1 MTLEKEEAV
10 NTVICEAEININST
24 NKTQNHINDEIIEI
38 PIIPKASSDLN
49 SGSSEA
55 EAEEDLYYEKLLND
69 FILAI
74 IDTIDLN
81 KKCEISKK
89 DFLFSI
95 DHCFNI
101 KNKGTIV
108 TGTVLKGKANVN
120 DEVYFPALCEKKVI
134 KEMQMF
140 KKPVLKAFEGDR
152 VGMLIKNLD
161 HTKIERSLA
170 CSEGFV
176 QAIDGGLFLMRKIK
190 YFKNDVKS
198 NSKMFIIFGNQGVNA
213 KCTFF
218 SLSNTPVEH
227 LLKKLNN
234 NNSSTNPTNTV
245 NNKDCTNN
253 DNKDNNENN
262 NNTTSENTENKSFLN
277 TEIKNIGVNLKL
289 FYLEE
294 FNFNENLESSEQ
306 FQFAILK
313 FDNKILVAP
322 ETVALGSKIDFDISH
337 KSNRIA
343 FYGKIIDKYEENQ
356 VNKIKIYKNK
366 AKQGKI
372 LRMATDNIAVV
383 INLFKKDSN
392 LDDFIGKPVYV
403 LESDKKI
410 TGIIQS
416 KFGQTGKV
424 KVEFNEI
431 LKNIQL
437 NDSTGKEIDFSQ
449 FTVVMEY
456 KKYVKL
462 KK

>member
-1 MTLEKEEAV
+1 M
-10 NTVICEAEININST
+10 
-24 NKTQNHINDEIIEI
+24 
-38 PIIPKASSDLN
+38 P
-49 SGSSEA
+49 
-55 EAEEDLYYEKLLND
+55 
-69 FILAI
+69 
-74 IDTIDLN
+74 
-81 KKCEISKK
+81 KK

-108 TGTVLKGKANVN
+108 TGTVLKGKASVN
-120 DEVYFPALCEKKVI
+120 DEIYFPALCEKKVI

-140 KKPVLKAFEGDR
+140 KKPVSKAVQGDR

-161 HTKIERSLA
+161 HSKIERSLA
-170 CSEGFV
+170 CNEGFV
-176 QAIDGGLFLMRKIK
+176 QNIDGGLFLMKKIK
-190 YFKNDVKS
+190 YYKNEVKS

-218 SLSNTPVEH
+218 SLSNTPIES
-227 LLKKLNN
+227 LLVNLNN
-234 NNSSTNPTNTV
+234 ANSIEKAN
-245 NNKDCTNN
+245 
-253 DNKDNNENN
+253 
-262 NNTTSENTENKSFLN
+262 ENKSLKN
-277 TEIKNIGVNLKL
+277 VEIKSIGVNLKQ

-294 FNFNENLESSEQ
+294 FNFNENLESTDDY
-306 FQFAILK
+306 QFAILK

-356 VNKIKIYKNK
+356 LNKIKIYKNK

-372 LRMATDNIAVV
+372 IRMASDNVAVV

-392 LDDFIGKPVYV
+392 VEDFIGKPVYV

-410 TGIIQS
+410 VGTIQS

-424 KVEFNEI
+424 KIEFSEN
-431 LKNIQL
+431 LKNIKL
-437 NDSTGKEIDFSQ
+437 NDASGKEIDFNQ

>member
-1 MTLEKEEAV
+1 
-10 NTVICEAEININST
+10 
-24 NKTQNHINDEIIEI
+24 
-38 PIIPKASSDLN
+38 
-49 SGSSEA
+49 
-55 EAEEDLYYEKLLND
+55 
-69 FILAI
+69 
-74 IDTIDLN
+74 
-81 KKCEISKK
+81 
-89 DFLFSI
+89 
-95 DHCFNI
+95 
-101 KNKGTIV
+101 
-108 TGTVLKGKANVN
+108 
-120 DEVYFPALCEKKVI
+120 
-134 KEMQMF
+134 
-140 KKPVLKAFEGDR
+140 
-152 VGMLIKNLD
+152 
-161 HTKIERSLA
+161 
-170 CSEGFV
+170 
-176 QAIDGGLFLMRKIK
+176 
-190 YFKNDVKS
+190 
-198 NSKMFIIFGNQGVNA
+198 MFIIFGNQGVNA